1 MMESKRKSGVLMS
14 ISSLPS
20 RYGIG
25 VFGEQCIEF
34 ARAIKQMGFSLWQV
48 LPFRPVRQFPKN
60 GCSA

>member
-1 MMESKRKSGVLMS
+1 MS

-34 ARAIKQMGFSLWQV
+34 ARAIKQMGFSLCRIDRCEYTNDDV
-48 LPFRPVRQFPKN
+48 ANREARIDLFLAF
-60 GCSA
+60 